1 MRGDNS
7 EQRHLF
13 HLNKSA
19 LPQWSGPLYKVSKYA
34 YGQRLF
40 NMMWNYISKLTE
52 YKWIF
57 YCDRMSIVVNKV
69 HFVRYQLFTTKSP
82 WGQENIL
89 KKHILPFYN
98 KTHNPILP
106 MSWLGKKRKL
116 NCLTVVINLWHSWPW
131 MLMA

>member
-52 YKWIF
+52 YK
-57 YCDRMSIVVNKV
+57 
-69 HFVRYQLFTTKSP
+69 
-82 WGQENIL
+82 
-89 KKHILPFYN
+89 
-98 KTHNPILP
+98 
-106 MSWLGKKRKL
+106 
-116 NCLTVVINLWHSWPW
+116 
-131 MLMA
+131 